1 MGSFFKWIK
10 VPNELLSNLI
20 ELYKLLQLRFDFG
33 VVESGVV
40 WVAAKAR
47 PHFITFQ
54 RFKRKLSAK

>member
-1 MGSFFKWIK
+1 MIRFTIFIRVVQSDRA
-10 VPNELLSNLI
+10 PSDHLI

-33 VVESGVV
+33 VVESGVM

-54 RFKRKLSAK
+54 RFK